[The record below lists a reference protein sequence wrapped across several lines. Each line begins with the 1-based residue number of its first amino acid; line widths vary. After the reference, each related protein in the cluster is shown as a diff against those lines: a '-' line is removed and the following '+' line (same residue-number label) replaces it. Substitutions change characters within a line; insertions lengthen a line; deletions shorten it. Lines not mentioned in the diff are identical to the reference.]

1 MARKRGG
8 LAGVWD
14 RNKHI
19 IKPVA
24 SLAAGAINPALGAAL
39 GAAMGGLDRPG
50 QSGIGLD
57 VKGAVTGG
65 VTGYGLGKVGQAARG
80 GISGLL
86 TGGARTAGGAGREA
100 LSAAASPAP
109 AASSASPLLTGGAS
123 TAANT
128 TAGAG
133 ANAGK
138 SFLSR
143 NLGAIGSAAGAGA
156 QALGAIG
163 QQQANAASLDF
174 QREQFDY
181 QKEQDR
187 LEQERRER
195 IARLLAP
202 LFAQQAADLERYRS
216 PSGSGVPA

>member
-8 LAGVWD
+8 LAGIWD

-50 QSGIGLD
+50 KSGIGLD

-80 GISGLL
+80 GISHLL
-86 TGGARTAGGAGREA
+86 TGGART
-100 LSAAASPAP
+100 
-109 AASSASPLLTGGAS
+109 
-123 TAANT
+123 
-128 TAGAG
+128 
-133 ANAGK
+133 AGK

-143 NLGAIGSAAGAGA
+143 NLGAIGTAAGAGA